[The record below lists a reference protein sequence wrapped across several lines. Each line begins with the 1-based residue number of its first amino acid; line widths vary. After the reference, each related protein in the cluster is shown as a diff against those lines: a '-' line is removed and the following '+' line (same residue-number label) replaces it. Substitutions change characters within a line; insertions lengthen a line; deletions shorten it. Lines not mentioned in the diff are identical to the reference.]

1 MLCLFSKVSALC
13 CSPTKSHLQG
23 FSCLCIT
30 PPHSFP
36 FAPVQHG
43 LTQASPTC
51 HQGPDKCSPCPFL
64 SDLCTNVTS
73 QRKFSDYLL
82 HRLLSPLLS
91 TMVDFASRDLIDVI
105 AYIYLSKCFNYL
117 FNTHFFQ
124 MRILWFCLLHGSHSL
139 VLLGVYFI
147 FMTKDQLVSTQLT
160 NKLFI
165 FVKKNQI
172 FTSTSGWIQVRGFLE
187 DNKYNLCE
195 KKNLNQ
201 YKCTSRIHLI
211 SKIYKNF
218 NERLKDVA

>member
-1 MLCLFSKVSALC
+1 MLILKSQCSVLLTNKISSARFLLSLYNPTPFIPF
-13 CSPTKSHLQG
+13 CSSPAWVY
-23 FSCLCIT
+23 
-30 PPHSFP
+30 P
-36 FAPVQHG
+36 G
-43 LTQASPTC
+43 LPYM

-73 QRKFSDYLL
+73 QRRFSDHLL

-91 TMVDFASRDLIDVI
+91 TMVDFASRDLIDVT

-147 FMTKDQLVSTQLT
+147 FMTKDQSVSTQLT

-165 FVKKNQI
+165 FVKNKQI